1 MLPQNLNFKGKIES
15 APAVSQTTNLQ
26 PQGGTN
32 GYSNG
37 NTIIFNIPTQNNT
50 VLSTTESYLKFSFK
64 ITNGATANAFRWD
77 SSSHGIIDR
86 IRIFHGS
93 NMLQDISSY
102 NLLAKMLFSMQIP
115 DDALTAKYNILA
127 GTKSNASITSG
138 DGASLGAN
146 ATKTYYYCLN
156 LISLLGTLNANQY
169 FPLFACQS
177 APLRLEITL
186 VSSPLSAYCDII
198 GDTTFALNDVE
209 YVANIIKLSDEAM
222 SLIYGSL
229 NGQPLQIAVPDWS
242 NYSTNISLTASTST
256 QISFPI
262 NAKYSSLKSII
273 IGCRQKPS
281 AKTFFPLS
289 CTAQGITSYFF
300 RCGADVVPSKA
311 PDNLVMMYSEAV
323 KSLGSMSDVLYTSG
337 MNFTNYSLDKDTA
350 MDANTISTLSSG
362 CAIFG
367 LDLENFPNSNKSG
380 IFAGLNSNTMDIY
393 WVPTFNSAITG
404 TNSYRLDAYALFDSV
419 LVFENNTCYRKF

>member
-15 APAVSQTTNLQ
+15 APAISQTTCLQ
-26 PQGGTN
+26 PQNGT
-32 GYSNG
+32 GPYSNS

-64 ITNGATANAFRWD
+64 ITNGATANCFRWD
-77 SSSHGIIDR
+77 SSSHGIIQR

-93 NMLQDISSY
+93 NLLQDIDNY

-115 DDALTAKYNILA
+115 DDALTAKYNILC
-127 GTKSNASITSG
+127 GTKSTASITSG
-138 DGASLGAN
+138 DGATLAAS
-146 ATKTYYYCLN
+146 ATKTYNYCLN

-186 VSSPLSAYCDII
+186 VSSPLNAYCDII
-198 GDTTFALNDVE
+198 GDSTFSLTDVE

-222 SLIYGSL
+222 SLVYSSL

-242 NYSTNISLTASTST
+242 NYSTNISLTASTAT

-273 IGCRQKPS
+273 IGCRQKPN

-289 CTAQGITSYFF
+289 CTAQGISSYFF
-300 RCGADVVPSKA
+300 RIGADVVPSKA

-323 KSLGSMSDVLYTSG
+323 KAMGSMSDVLYTSG

-350 MDANTISTLSSG
+350 MDVNTISTLSSG

-367 LDLENFPNSNKSG
+367 LDLENFSNSTKSG

-393 WVPTFNSAITG
+393 WVPTFKTTITE
-404 TNSYRLDAYALFDSV
+404 SYRLDAYALFDSV